1 MEAQEG
7 KHGGADG
14 GPLAADPAQAGVAH
28 PRRLQHALTV
38 QLEQDEYVQLQA
50 DVERLPTDTPARLA
64 FARAADAAWPSADYA
79 LAAAEAAGFED

>member
-1 MEAQEG
+1 M
-7 KHGGADG
+7 
-14 GPLAADPAQAGVAH
+14 AH

-64 FARAADAAWPSADYA
+64 FARAGRIGGAAFAAWPSADYA
-79 LAAAEAAGFED
+79 LAAAEAAGFEDLG